1 MRVWPYAPAFNT
13 TSSALRR
20 AAWLAALL
28 ATLQWGCASNTPQ
41 RADDNPPDHVR
52 MTWFGISNWHY
63 QIGNLGILL
72 DGAVSYRSDY
82 SGKQASNPALV
93 SKVQDALTKRGS
105 IDVMLLGH
113 KHDDHSL
120 DSPAWALNTGAK
132 YYAPAEGCAD
142 AIARGV
148 PAAQCTVVKG
158 GETIALNRYVTM
170 RVVKW
175 NHSITSGCTPSR
187 NRDFETIA
195 FLFTVQTRSKLLTF
209 FVSDSGAGPELM
221 KDRIEHGVNH
231 GSPFGNL
238 FKAVR
243 AARLQDFELW
253 QGGPETRLV
262 TQARLVVPA
271 FLPKF
276 VMPHHMGA
284 RGGYDLTR
292 GLHYRYES
300 GPQLVELLGHYG
312 AVQLAPV
319 NYFDAWV
326 YDASG
331 VRADPNPVVKTSFGL
346 PAQGPGPGPQGVNPR
361 QAEMECAGD

>member
-1 MRVWPYAPAFNT
+1 MDAGIAASTRCARRRVMWIVAV
-13 TSSALRR
+13 
-20 AAWLAALL
+20 LAALQL
-28 ATLQWGCASNTPQ
+28 GCVSNTPPHED
-41 RADDNPPDHVR
+41 ATAPDHVR

-63 QIGNLGILL
+63 QIGQLGILL
-72 DGAVSYRSDY
+72 DGAVSYRSDFG
-82 SGKQASNPALV
+82 GKQVSNPALV
-93 SKVQDALTKRGS
+93 AKAHDALAKRGS

-120 DSPAWALNTGAK
+120 DSPAWALATKAK

-187 NRDFETIA
+187 NRDFETVG
-195 FLFTVQTRSKLLTF
+195 FLFTVQTPRKLLTF
-209 FVSDSGAGPELM
+209 FVTDSGAGPELM
-221 KDRIEHGVNH
+221 KDRIEHGINQ
-231 GSPFGNL
+231 GSPFANM

-243 AARLQDFELW
+243 DAKLQGFEVW

-262 TQARLVVPA
+262 AQARLMMPA
-271 FLPKF
+271 FLPKY

-292 GLHYRYES
+292 GLHYRHES
-300 GPQLVELLGHYG
+300 GPRLVRLLEDYG
-312 AVQLAPV
+312 AVQIAPV
-319 NYFDAWV
+319 NYFDAWI
-326 YDASG
+326 YDANG
-331 VRADPNPVVKTSFGL
+331 VRADSNPIVKTTFGL
-346 PAQGPGPGPQGVNPR
+346 PGQGPGPGPQGTNPR
-361 QAEMECAGD
+361 QAEMECEDD